1 LANFPSQRL
10 ANWFSTPHGERLI
23 REESV
28 ALGEAAR
35 RFHGDTLLWVGCHG
49 ATTETVRGCMVRHR
63 FFASE
68 VPGQAPEEMSSLT
81 CHLEALPLPN
91 SSIDAMVLHHSL
103 EMATDPRAA
112 LREAARVLVPG
123 ARLVLCA
130 FNPFSLWG
138 MRTAY
143 ATVREDSFTG
153 LRTVNTIRLIDWLT
167 LLGFELQAEI
177 KYLAY
182 GLPFAAGKQEA
193 PGRVRS
199 FITRLQ
205 PPIGGVY
212 VISVTKQAMARR
224 GVGRE
229 VRMPSPKLIPVA
241 YPKSSASRS
250 ASVFE
255 LRRPRSDGRP
265 IAAISRLRSTDRGKP
280 PAGSSGRDPVDQT

>member
-1 LANFPSQRL
+1 MLS
-10 ANWFSTPHGERLI
+10 
-23 REESV
+23 
-28 ALGEAAR
+28 EAAR

-49 ATTETVRGCMVRHR
+49 PTTETVRGCMVRHR

-68 VPGQAPEEMSSLT
+68 VPGEAPEELSSLT
-81 CHLEALPLPN
+81 CQLESLPLPN
-91 SSIDAMVLHHSL
+91 CSIDAMVMHHSL

-138 MRTAY
+138 LRAAY

-153 LRTVNTIRLIDWLT
+153 LRMVNTIRLVDWLA

-177 KYLAY
+177 KYLAF
-182 GLPFAAGKQEA
+182 GLPFATGQPDRQDAPA
-193 PGRVRS
+193 PPGRAKA

-212 VISVTKQAMARR
+212 LISVIKQAMARR
-224 GVGRE
+224 GLGRE
-229 VRMPSPKLIPVA
+229 ARIPSPKLIPVA
-241 YPKSSASRS
+241 YPKSSVSRT
-250 ASVFE
+250 AAVLE
-255 LRRPRSDGRP
+255 LRHLRSGGRP
-265 IAAISRLRSTDRGKP
+265 VGAISRLRSDRSKP
-280 PAGSSGRDPVDQT
+280 PADSPGRGPVDNS